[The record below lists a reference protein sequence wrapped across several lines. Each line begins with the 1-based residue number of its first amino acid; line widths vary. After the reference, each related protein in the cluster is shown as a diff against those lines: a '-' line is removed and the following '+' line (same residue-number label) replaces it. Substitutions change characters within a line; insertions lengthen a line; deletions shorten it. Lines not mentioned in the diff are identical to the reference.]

1 MPIFEAFSAWLKAT
15 LLPYGGFG
23 LMLLAICDSSFLS
36 LPEVNDLLLMTFSID
51 DPSSMPKLAFLTT
64 LGSIIGCTL
73 LYSVGRKGGE
83 AFLQKRFSSERLL
96 RIRHWYQKY
105 GILAIIVPSLLP
117 PPTPFKIFVLSAGT
131 FGISWS
137 RFILA
142 VGVGRGLRYFAE
154 GFLAVEYG
162 PYAIQF
168 VHDNFGKIGVGLAT
182 AILVSVF
189 IYILIKRRTKSVAAL
204 LVLATLVMS
213 GCISRKTRI
222 PADQRPLAAL
232 SKTRAELMHDLETR
246 SKAITTLNAR
256 VTLDASG
263 GARKTGILEEYHQTT
278 GLILVDRPG
287 QIRMRAQ
294 VPVIGTTVFDMSSD
308 GQQFVV
314 NVPFKSKFL
323 VGDPNAPA
331 KSDNG
336 MMNWRPRIILDAL
349 FINILPYISEPNVK
363 PFLEEAVVGRVSYY
377 VIGFLDVG
385 GTETK
390 LLEKIWIDR
399 TDLHISRK
407 QMFGVDGKLET
418 DVEFS
423 DYQPAGATTFPQI
436 ISIQRPVDDAG
447 LKITFTKTTVNE
459 KLTSDQFVLQ
469 QPAGSE
475 LVQVDNPRAKP
486 LFK

>member
-1 MPIFEAFSAWLKAT
+1 MPLFEAFSVWLKAT

-36 LPEVNDLLLMTFSID
+36 LPEVNDILLMTFSID
-51 DPSSMPKLAFLTT
+51 DPASMPKLALLTT
-64 LGSIIGCTL
+64 VGSIIGCSL
-73 LYSVGRKGGE
+73 LYAVGRKGGE
-83 AFLQKRFSSERLL
+83 AFLQKRFSQDRLL
-96 RIRHWYQKY
+96 RIRQWYQKY

-131 FGISWS
+131 FGISWP
-137 RFILA
+137 RFIVA
-142 VGVGRGLRYFAE
+142 VLIGRGLRYFSE
-154 GFLAVEYG
+154 GFLAVTYG

-168 VHDNFGKIGVGLAT
+168 VHQNFGKIGVGLAV
-182 AILVSVF
+182 AILATVF
-189 IYILIKRRTKSVAAL
+189 IYILIKRRTRSVAVMF
-204 LVLATLVMS
+204 VLAALTLP

-222 PADQRPLAAL
+222 PSDQRPLQAL
-232 SKTRAELMHDLETR
+232 SKTRAELMQDLEAR
-246 SKAITTLNAR
+246 SNSITTLNAR

-278 GLILVDRPG
+278 GLILVERPG

-314 NVPFKSKFL
+314 NIPFKSKFL
-323 VGDPNAPA
+323 VGDPNAPT

-336 MMNWRPRIILDAL
+336 MMNWRPRIILEAL
-349 FINILPYISEPNVK
+349 FVNILPYLSDPNVK
-363 PFLEEAVVGRVSYY
+363 PFIEESIVGRVSYY
-377 VIGFLDVG
+377 VMGFLDVA
-385 GTETK
+385 GTEAR

-399 TDLHISRK
+399 TDLHVARK
-407 QMFGVDGKLET
+407 QMFGSDGRLET
-418 DVEFS
+418 DVVFS
-423 DYQPAGATTFPQI
+423 DYQPAGAASFPQVI
-436 ISIQRPVDDAG
+436 TIQRPVDDAA

-459 KLTSDQFVLQ
+459 KLTAEQFVLQ